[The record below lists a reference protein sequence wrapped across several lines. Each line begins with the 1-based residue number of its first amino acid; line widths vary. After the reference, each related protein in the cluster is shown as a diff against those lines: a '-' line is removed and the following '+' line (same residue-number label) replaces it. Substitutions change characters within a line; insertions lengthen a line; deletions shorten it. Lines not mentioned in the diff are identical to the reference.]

1 MAIVPES
8 ERLLT
13 IERKDSEDGTPTLVC
28 KGRLNLESA
37 NHFRQE
43 VKALSSNHGVVLVDM
58 NGIGAVDSTG
68 LGSILGT
75 YVSAKN
81 EGCQMVLVNVNPR
94 VRDLLNV
101 TKLTTV
107 LSVR

>member
-1 MAIVPES
+1 MATAPDS
-8 ERLLT
+8 QSLLT
-13 IERKDSEDGTPTLVC
+13 IERKDAEDGTPTLVC
-28 KGRLNLESA
+28 RGRLNLDSA
-37 NHFRQE
+37 NMFRQE

-81 EGCQMVLVNVNPR
+81 DGCQMVLVNVNPR

-107 LSVR
+107 LTVR